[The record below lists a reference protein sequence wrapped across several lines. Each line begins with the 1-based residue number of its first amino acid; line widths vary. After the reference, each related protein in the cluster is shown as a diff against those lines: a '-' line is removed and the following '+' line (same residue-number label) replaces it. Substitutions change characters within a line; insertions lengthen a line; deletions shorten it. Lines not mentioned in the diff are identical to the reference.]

1 MYGMLGSMGPHRFIY
16 IRQLPGV
23 SVLRPHGVYAWFIC
37 PFGSFKFT
45 TEHMRALRCPFGNDY
60 YYKGGAL
67 QVYGTF

>member
-23 SVLRPHGVYAWFIC
+23 SVLRPMALSLVYL

-60 YYKGGAL
+60 FNKGGAL
-67 QVYGTF
+67 QVYGTL